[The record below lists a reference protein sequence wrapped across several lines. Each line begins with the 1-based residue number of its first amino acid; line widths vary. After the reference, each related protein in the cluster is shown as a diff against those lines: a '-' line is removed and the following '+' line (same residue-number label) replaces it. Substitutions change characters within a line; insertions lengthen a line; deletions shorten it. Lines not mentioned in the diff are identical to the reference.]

1 MKLNSVKVNA
11 FLNVIR
17 IAMSVLF
24 PLITFPYASQVL
36 GVSNLGKVQF
46 ATSVVSYFALIA
58 ALGVQTYGTRE
69 GSKVRE
75 DQEKFNHLCSE
86 IFTVNII
93 STVIA
98 YVLLIILVLL
108 PTKIQGYKV
117 LIFIQ
122 SIVLI
127 LTTLGV
133 DWVYA
138 SKEDFYYVTVK
149 SIIAQVI
156 SIILLFLFVRHKNDY
171 YVYSLT
177 TVVAASG
184 MYIST
189 FLHSKKYVHLKL
201 IFSKSIFRH
210 LKPMFILFSNNLAIS
225 IYVNSD
231 VLMLG
236 LFATDLNVG
245 LYSVSVKIYSVV
257 KSLLNAITLAVLPRL
272 SLLSTKENKDEYFIL
287 GEQILHACIILIL
300 PAIVGLFLLSKDI
313 ILLLSGQ
320 SYLSATSSLKL
331 LTLALGFSVLANF
344 FINAI
349 LIINNEEKYAL
360 NITLIAGFVNIALN
374 FIMIPLL
381 KQDGAAITTIIA
393 ECIVAILS
401 GHKAKK
407 YMRVRNSLK
416 VFVQSV
422 IGCIGIYFVYFFIT
436 RFVTYLILNI
446 ILIFLVSV
454 VVYFLILYVLGNNMV
469 KTSISTIKS
478 ILPF

>member
-69 GSKVRE
+69 ASKVRE

-127 LTTLGV
+127 LTALGV

-138 SKEDFYYVTVK
+138 SKEDFYYITVK

-184 MYIST
+184 MYIYT
-189 FLHSKKYVHLKL
+189 FLH
-201 IFSKSIFRH
+201 
-210 LKPMFILFSNNLAIS
+210 
-225 IYVNSD
+225 
-231 VLMLG
+231 
-236 LFATDLNVG
+236 
-245 LYSVSVKIYSVV
+245 
-257 KSLLNAITLAVLPRL
+257 
-272 SLLSTKENKDEYFIL
+272 
-287 GEQILHACIILIL
+287 
-300 PAIVGLFLLSKDI
+300 
-313 ILLLSGQ
+313 
-320 SYLSATSSLKL
+320 
-331 LTLALGFSVLANF
+331 
-344 FINAI
+344 
-349 LIINNEEKYAL
+349 
-360 NITLIAGFVNIALN
+360 
-374 FIMIPLL
+374 
-381 KQDGAAITTIIA
+381 
-393 ECIVAILS
+393 
-401 GHKAKK
+401 
-407 YMRVRNSLK
+407 
-416 VFVQSV
+416 
-422 IGCIGIYFVYFFIT
+422 
-436 RFVTYLILNI
+436 
-446 ILIFLVSV
+446 
-454 VVYFLILYVLGNNMV
+454 
-469 KTSISTIKS
+469 
-478 ILPF
+478 